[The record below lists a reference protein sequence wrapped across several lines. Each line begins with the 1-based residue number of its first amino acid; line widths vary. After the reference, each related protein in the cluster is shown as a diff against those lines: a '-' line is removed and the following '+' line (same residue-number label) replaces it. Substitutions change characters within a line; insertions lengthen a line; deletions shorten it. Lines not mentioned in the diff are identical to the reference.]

1 MLHSPAYF
9 TSLLKASR
17 KGITMCS
24 MDGRVKALVIA
35 RECSRVRFLSVLA
48 LLVKEALLL
57 GLRRWIDVFQEESM
71 VNCRL
76 CADSVLGV
84 HVHQLRQQAEKG
96 VSRFDGGDAFAHHE
110 VDDASLAE
118 RGARFNIRH
127 YVRPFHRT
135 VFVKE
140 KGANVFFHAHDHVPR
155 KTVTSDCTYCVEF
168 ENIALLCYDE
178 NINYITQITTGT
190 KEILNIFGRR
200 HCCTTP
206 FVILMMDLLR
216 FVIGQFS

>member
-1 MLHSPAYF
+1 
-9 TSLLKASR
+9 
-17 KGITMCS
+17 MCS

-35 RECSRVRFLSVLA
+35 RECSRVRVKAGAFLSVLA

-96 VSRFDGGDAFAHHE
+96 VSRFDGGAAFAHHV

-140 KGANVFFHAHDHVPR
+140 KGANVFFHAHDHVRR
-155 KTVTSDCTYCVEF
+155 KTVTSECAFHHLEMFDVVVRLEQSLPRQQF
-168 ENIALLCYDE
+168 DDQAADRPHIAR
-178 NINYITQITTGT
+178 IRPSQ
-190 KEILNIFGRR
+190 
-200 HCCTTP
+200 
-206 FVILMMDLLR
+206 
-216 FVIGQFS
+216 S